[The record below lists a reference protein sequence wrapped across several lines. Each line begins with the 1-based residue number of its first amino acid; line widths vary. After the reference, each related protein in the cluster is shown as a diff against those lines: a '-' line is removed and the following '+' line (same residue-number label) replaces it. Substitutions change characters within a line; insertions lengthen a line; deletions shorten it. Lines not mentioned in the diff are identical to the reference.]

1 MKINW
6 NKHYTTLAIYAC
18 IVGAAIIFCI
28 FLGVYSGSV
37 VAFFGKCFDVLAP
50 IFYGAAI
57 AYIINPLLKLF
68 EKRVF
73 RKLKNK
79 TMRRAFG
86 MILSYSVFFAL
97 IVLLVYALVP
107 QLARSFSDLQ
117 NNLILYANSLQE
129 WVDSISSTSPWLGGI
144 LQKLLGYID
153 LSALSQPLSQL
164 FESLSE
170 LLSAFSPYILSFVNS
185 LIVQV
190 RNILLGIVFSAYF
203 LASKEL
209 VTAQLR
215 KLLHALLPEKRY
227 SAFAAFVHFT
237 DRTFGRYLL
246 GTLLDSILVGV
257 EFFIILS
264 IFNIPY
270 APLVSVVC
278 GFTNMIPIFGP
289 FIGAI
294 PSFLII
300 FISSPIKA
308 IWFVV
313 IVLVVQQI
321 DGNIIAPRIIGES
334 TGLSA
339 IAVICSVTIMGGLFG
354 IIGMVIGVPL
364 FAVFASLI
372 NAKTDAKIKSRQA
385 ARATPRPEG
394 NGADGAETAESVSE
408 EKCEGAGDAQ

>member
-1 MKINW
+1 M
-6 NKHYTTLAIYAC
+6 AIYAC

-28 FLGVYSGSV
+28 FLGVYFSSIA
-37 VAFFGKCFDVLAP
+37 AFFGKCLDVLAP

-68 EKRVF
+68 ERRVF
-73 RKLKNK
+73 RKLGSRTLKR
-79 TMRRAFG
+79 TLS
-86 MILSYSVFFAL
+86 MILSYSVFFAV

-117 NNLILYANSLQE
+117 NNLVLYADSLQE
-129 WVDSISSTSPWLGGI
+129 WVDSISASSPWLGGV

-185 LIVQV
+185 FIVQV
-190 RNILLGIVFSAYF
+190 KNIVLGIVFSAYF

-209 VTAQLR
+209 VTAQIR
-215 KLLHALLPEKRY
+215 KLLHALLSEKRY
-227 SAFAAFVHFT
+227 ARFSGFVHFT

-257 EFFIILS
+257 EFFVILS

-294 PSFLII
+294 PSCLII
-300 FISSPIKA
+300 FISSPMKA

-354 IIGMVIGVPL
+354 IVGMVIGVPL

-372 NAKTDAKIKSRQA
+372 NARTEQRMRSRHPSQVMAETGESESKTSDSEDK
-385 ARATPRPEG
+385 T
-394 NGADGAETAESVSE
+394 ADGGSE
-408 EKCEGAGDAQ
+408 ERCEGAGDAQ